1 MKTLLATVVLVG
13 MVWGIGAE
21 VSAQTA
27 RPFIWHRV
35 CDIQPGQGA
44 AARALAREF
53 MGAASR
59 DGSTSGRGGVIAF
72 QSVIAPF
79 NQMHF
84 MQFNADVSCFTAIAF
99 SLECDGRDG
108 RPSIRP
114 SFKRLSCN

>member
-84 MQFNADVSCFTAIAF
+84 MQFHPDLGTWQSRTEANF
-99 SLECDGRDG
+99 SD
-108 RPSIRP
+108 
-114 SFKRLSCN
+114 